1 MATLRESW
9 TALKLLAEEKKTAAI
24 TEAENLVLL
33 KGKLEAMSASLNLAM
48 QSIEKKGSAAEQQ
61 TSARKE
67 LDRKAEEMKAIETLA
82 AALQNRESLNRF
94 TVSLGQLR
102 AHWFQLRRLAEPPPG
117 NGSKDRRSKSRSPR
131 EVVDRAVPLEIFNR
145 ITKLQEALAAVCAQL
160 DTSIMTGRRY
170 ENLNLQA
177 DTLEKVRAALESL
190 KPRLKKAYAD
200 MELVSGSLSMEYFD
214 KLTAR
219 GEKLREEW
227 REVNEAF
234 VAR

>member
-1 MATLRESW
+1 MSTSLSLALRSLENKATP
-9 TALKLLAEEKKTAAI
+9 EEKQAA
-24 TEAENLVLL
+24 
-33 KGKLEAMSASLNLAM
+33 
-48 QSIEKKGSAAEQQ
+48 
-61 TSARKE
+61 ARKE
-67 LDRKAEEMKAIETLA
+67 VDKRKAEMKIIETLG
-82 AALQNRESLNRF
+82 AALQNKN
-94 TVSLGQLR
+94 SLGRLTASFSQVR
-102 AHWFQLRRLAEPPPG
+102 ASWFQLRQLAAEPLSSG
-117 NGSKDRRSKSRSPR
+117 KQERRSKSRSPR

-145 ITKLQEALAAVCAQL
+145 ITKLQEALVAVNHQL

-170 ENLNLQA
+170 ENLGLQA
-177 DTLEKVRAALESL
+177 DTLEKVRTALESL
-190 KPRLKKAYAD
+190 RPRLKKAFAD

>member
-1 MATLRESW
+1 MAD
-9 TALKLLAEEKKTAAI
+9 EKKTAAVK
-24 TEAENLVLL
+24 EAENSALL
-33 KGKLEAMSASLNLAM
+33 KGKLATMSASLSLVLRSLENKATPE
-48 QSIEKKGSAAEQQ
+48 EKQAA
-61 TSARKE
+61 ARKE
-67 LDRKAEEMKAIETLA
+67 VDKRKAEMKIIETLG
-82 AALQNRESLNRF
+82 AALQNKN
-94 TVSLGQLR
+94 SLGRLTASFSQVR
-102 AHWFQLRRLAEPPPG
+102 ASWFQLRQLAAEPLSG
-117 NGSKDRRSKSRSPR
+117 GSKQERRSKSRSPR

-145 ITKLQEALAAVCAQL
+145 ITKLQEALVAVNHQL

-170 ENLNLQA
+170 ENLGLQA
-177 DTLEKVRAALESL
+177 DTLEKVRTALESL
-190 KPRLKKAYAD
+190 RPRLKKAFAD

>member
-1 MATLRESW
+1 M
-9 TALKLLAEEKKTAAI
+9 
-24 TEAENLVLL
+24 
-33 KGKLEAMSASLNLAM
+33 
-48 QSIEKKGSAAEQQ
+48 
-61 TSARKE
+61 
-67 LDRKAEEMKAIETLA
+67 
-82 AALQNRESLNRF
+82 
-94 TVSLGQLR
+94 
-102 AHWFQLRRLAEPPPG
+102 
-117 NGSKDRRSKSRSPR
+117 
-131 EVVDRAVPLEIFNR
+131 
-145 ITKLQEALAAVCAQL
+145 AAVRAQL